1 MGHDTSSERPNGY
14 ERFFGFHQAPFSLA
28 PDPRFWFQ
36 SASHAA
42 ALSQITYALERR
54 EPVVVVTGEIG
65 TGKTLL
71 CRTVLERL
79 ERKTFLSIVNDP
91 LLERD
96 DLLKQML
103 QDFGVLS
110 KDRTVVT
117 ETNRHDLI
125 RALEEF
131 LSSLRQL
138 RAHAAVIIDEA
149 QHVQPDVLEQI
160 RLVSN
165 IQDERG
171 TMLQVILVGQT
182 NLERLLSQPEL
193 RQLQQ
198 RVSRHVKLD
207 PLSEPEVALYIG
219 HRLAVARE
227 RQLQSNIPGA
237 GDLER
242 ELAEWERTNSESAFT
257 PEAVRAVAQ
266 LSRGI
271 PRVVNLLC
279 DRALEAAYE
288 RRSRP
293 VDAALINAAA
303 QALDLVAAPQAAA
316 SLAAAVPASPATTST
331 QHHAPTTLHD
341 APSTLHDALSTPH
354 DAPGTQHRAPGTLHD
369 APGTL
374 NPAPTSPMWPELVT
388 SPAPTRDEQRPTGG
402 TGHVRRYAIV
412 AASLALV
419 GAALWL
425 GGRALNRRGEG
436 EHVQPPAAAVQPT
449 TAPQA
454 APIVAAPSRDTSR
467 PTASAAPTAT
477 SPAPQATGT
486 AMRSPEPAG
495 EAVEIVVASFHTAAR
510 AGDVA
515 AQIAALGEPVRRR
528 TTGNW
533 QQVLAGPYASSAKAQ
548 DAQQRLARA
557 GFTGTQLVPAAR

>member
-1 MGHDTSSERPNGY
+1 MGHDTSSERPNSY

-117 ETNRHDLI
+117 QTNRHDLI

-303 QALDLVAAPQAAA
+303 QTLDLIAAPQAAA
-316 SLAAAVPASPATTST
+316 STAAAEPASPVTTST
-331 QHHAPTTLHD
+331 EHHAPTTLD
-341 APSTLHDALSTPH
+341 DALSTPH
-354 DAPGTQHRAPGTLHD
+354 DAPVTLHD
-369 APGTL
+369 ARGTL
-374 NPAPTSPMWPELVT
+374 NPASTSPMWPELVT
-388 SPAPTRDEQRPTGG
+388 SPAPTRDEPRPTGG

-454 APIVAAPSRDTSR
+454 APIVAAPSRDTSQ
-467 PTASAAPTAT
+467 PTASAAPAVT
-477 SPAPQATGT
+477 SRAPEATGT

-510 AGDVA
+510 AADVA

-557 GFTGTQLVPAAR
+557 GFTGTQVVTTTR

>member
-1 MGHDTSSERPNGY
+1 MGHDTSSERPNSY

-117 ETNRHDLI
+117 QTNRHDLI

-279 DRALEAAYE
+279 DRALEDAYE

-303 QALDLVAAPQAAA
+303 QTLDLIAAPQAAA
-316 SLAAAVPASPATTST
+316 STAAAEPASPATTST
-331 QHHAPTTLHD
+331 EHHAPTTLD
-341 APSTLHDALSTPH
+341 DALSTPH
-354 DAPGTQHRAPGTLHD
+354 DAPVTLHD
-369 APGTL
+369 ARGTL
-374 NPAPTSPMWPELVT
+374 NPASTSPMWPELVT
-388 SPAPTRDEQRPTGG
+388 SPAPTRDEPRPTGG

-454 APIVAAPSRDTSR
+454 APIVAAPSRDTSQ
-467 PTASAAPTAT
+467 PTASAAPAVT
-477 SPAPQATGT
+477 SRAPEATGT

-510 AGDVA
+510 AADVA

-557 GFTGTQLVPAAR
+557 GFTGTQVVTTTR

>member
-1 MGHDTSSERPNGY
+1 MGHDTSSERQNGY

-117 ETNRHDLI
+117 QTNRHDLI

-303 QALDLVAAPQAAA
+303 QTLDLIAAPQAAA
-316 SLAAAVPASPATTST
+316 STAAAEPASPATTST
-331 QHHAPTTLHD
+331 EHHAPTTLD
-341 APSTLHDALSTPH
+341 DALSTPH
-354 DAPGTQHRAPGTLHD
+354 DAPVTLHD
-369 APGTL
+369 ARGTL
-374 NPAPTSPMWPELVT
+374 NPASTSPMWPELVT
-388 SPAPTRDEQRPTGG
+388 SPAPTRDEPRPTGG

-454 APIVAAPSRDTSR
+454 APIVAAPSRDTSQ
-467 PTASAAPTAT
+467 PTASAAPAVT
-477 SPAPQATGT
+477 SRAPEATGT

-510 AGDVA
+510 AADVA

-557 GFTGTQLVPAAR
+557 GFTGTQVVTTTR

>member
-1 MGHDTSSERPNGY
+1 MGHDTSSERQNGY

-103 QDFGVLS
+103 LDFGVLS

-303 QALDLVAAPQAAA
+303 QTLDLIAAPQAAA
-316 SLAAAVPASPATTST
+316 STAAAEPASPATTST
-331 QHHAPTTLHD
+331 EHHAPTTLD
-341 APSTLHDALSTPH
+341 DALSTPH
-354 DAPGTQHRAPGTLHD
+354 DAPVTLHD
-369 APGTL
+369 ARGTL
-374 NPAPTSPMWPELVT
+374 NPASTSPMWPELVT

-454 APIVAAPSRDTSR
+454 APIVAAPSRDTSQ
-467 PTASAAPTAT
+467 PTASAAPAVT
-477 SPAPQATGT
+477 SRAPEATGT

-510 AGDVA
+510 AADVA

-557 GFTGTQLVPAAR
+557 GFTGTQVVTTTR

>member
-1 MGHDTSSERPNGY
+1 MGHDTSSERPNSY

-117 ETNRHDLI
+117 QTNRHDLI

-303 QALDLVAAPQAAA
+303 QTLDLIAAPQAAA
-316 SLAAAVPASPATTST
+316 STAAAEPASPATTST
-331 QHHAPTTLHD
+331 EHHAPTTLD
-341 APSTLHDALSTPH
+341 DALSTPH
-354 DAPGTQHRAPGTLHD
+354 DAPVTLHD
-369 APGTL
+369 ARGTL
-374 NPAPTSPMWPELVT
+374 NPASTSPMWPELVT
-388 SPAPTRDEQRPTGG
+388 SPAPTRDEPRPTGG

-454 APIVAAPSRDTSR
+454 APIVAAPSRDTSQ
-467 PTASAAPTAT
+467 PTASAAPAVT
-477 SPAPQATGT
+477 SRAPEATGT

-510 AGDVA
+510 AADVA

-557 GFTGTQLVPAAR
+557 GFTGTQVVTTTR

>member
-1 MGHDTSSERPNGY
+1 MGHDTSSERPNSY

-303 QALDLVAAPQAAA
+303 QTLDLIAAPQAAA
-316 SLAAAVPASPATTST
+316 STAAAEPASPVTTST
-331 QHHAPTTLHD
+331 EHHAPTTLD
-341 APSTLHDALSTPH
+341 DALSTPH
-354 DAPGTQHRAPGTLHD
+354 DAPVTLHD
-369 APGTL
+369 ARGTL
-374 NPAPTSPMWPELVT
+374 NPASTSPMWPELVT
-388 SPAPTRDEQRPTGG
+388 SPAPTRDEPRPTGG

-454 APIVAAPSRDTSR
+454 APIVAAPSRDTSQ
-467 PTASAAPTAT
+467 PTASAAPAVT
-477 SPAPQATGT
+477 SRAPEATGT

-510 AGDVA
+510 AADVA

-557 GFTGTQLVPAAR
+557 GFTGTQVVTTTR

>member
-1 MGHDTSSERPNGY
+1 MGHDTSSERPNSY

-117 ETNRHDLI
+117 QTNRHDLI

-303 QALDLVAAPQAAA
+303 QTLDLIAAPQAAA
-316 SLAAAVPASPATTST
+316 STAAAEPASPATTST
-331 QHHAPTTLHD
+331 EHHAPTTLD
-341 APSTLHDALSTPH
+341 DALSTPH
-354 DAPGTQHRAPGTLHD
+354 DAPVTLHD
-369 APGTL
+369 ARGTL
-374 NPAPTSPMWPELVT
+374 NPASTSPMWPELVT
-388 SPAPTRDEQRPTGG
+388 SPAPTRDEPRPTGG

-454 APIVAAPSRDTSR
+454 APIVAAPSRDTSQ
-467 PTASAAPTAT
+467 PTASAAPAVT
-477 SPAPQATGT
+477 SRAPEATGT

-557 GFTGTQLVPAAR
+557 GFTGTQVVTTTR